1 VTSKSTTKLK
11 AAILAGGLAVAVL
24 LMAVSAIFANAYGA
38 KRASQDAVA
47 LHQAETLLAASA
59 ILRTQVGQSALISTY
74 VAAEPTSDASA
85 AGVARAEAEAALDQ
99 FDEAVGRFDDS
110 YESAGTEEGAL
121 IEAFGASAGRVLAS
135 IDAGDLDTANGLLN
149 AALNVD
155 YADLVGVVVSA
166 RDGTVNDLA
175 TAQTV
180 VGRVSEISRF
190 LVAFL
195 IPSAAILLYR
205 SAARR
210 QNKQKELEARLEAQR
225 ELNKAKDEFVA
236 SVSHELRTPLTSI
249 YGFAQ
254 LLGEGGA
261 SDPAVTKEL
270 VGLIRGET
278 DELSRMVEDL
288 LTAARADAGAL
299 AYHLEDFSAST
310 GVERALAPLIKGGED
325 IRMDVVDAQ
334 VFADDFRF
342 RQIVRNLVS
351 NARRYG
357 ATPIGVRGAVVDGA
371 YQLTVYDHGEG
382 VAPHV
387 EERMFQRF
395 VHQGHQPLLVGSVG
409 LGLSIVRILAEGM
422 SGTAAYERANGET
435 RFIITFPMAETTGA
449 AHPERLAG

>member
-1 VTSKSTTKLK
+1 
-11 AAILAGGLAVAVL
+11 
-24 LMAVSAIFANAYGA
+24 MAVSAIFANAYGA

-59 ILRTQVGQSALISTY
+59 ILRTQVGQSALIATY
-74 VAAEPTSDASA
+74 VAAQPTSDASA
-85 AGVARAEAEAALDQ
+85 SGVARAEAAAALDQ
-99 FDEAVGRFDDS
+99 FEEAVRRFQES
-110 YESAGTEEGAL
+110 YAVAGTSEEAA
-121 IEAFGASAGRVLAS
+121 IEAFDESAREVLDS
-135 IDAGDLDTANGLLN
+135 IDSGNLDTANGLLN

-155 YADLVGVVVSA
+155 YAELVGVVVSA

-205 SAARR
+205 AAARR
-210 QNKQKELEARLEAQR
+210 QNKQKELEARLQAQR

-254 LLGEGGA
+254 LLGDGGA
-261 SDPAVTKEL
+261 SDPAVTQEL
-270 VGLIRGET
+270 VGLIRGEA

-299 AYHLEDFSAST
+299 AYHLEEFSALT

-325 IRMDVVDAQ
+325 ISIDVIDAQ

-357 ATPIGVRGAVVDGA
+357 AAPIGVRGGVVNGA
-371 YQLTVYDHGEG
+371 YRLTVFDHGEG

-422 SGTAAYERANGET
+422 SGSAAYERADGET
-435 RFIITFPMAETTGA
+435 RFVITFPLADQQREA
-449 AHPERLAG
+449 PPELLAG

>member
-1 VTSKSTTKLK
+1 MISNSATRLK
-11 AAILAGGLAVAVL
+11 AAILAGGLAVAVI

-74 VAAEPTSDASA
+74 VDAQPTSDASA
-85 AGVARAEAEAALDQ
+85 AGVARAEAGAALDQ
-99 FDEAVGRFDDS
+99 FDEAVLRFEDS
-110 YESAGTEEGAL
+110 YEVAGTSEQAQIAAFGNSAGE
-121 IEAFGASAGRVLAS
+121 VLAN
-135 IDAGDLDTANGLLN
+135 IDAGDLDAANGLLN

-205 SAARR
+205 AAARR

-254 LLGEGGA
+254 LLGDGA
-261 SDPAVTKEL
+261 ATDPATTREL

-299 AYHLEDFSAST
+299 AYHLEAFSART

-334 VFADDFRF
+334 VYADDFRF

-357 ATPIGVRGAVVDGA
+357 AAPIGVRGLVVNGA
-371 YQLTVYDHGEG
+371 YQLTVYDHGQG

-422 SGTAAYERANGET
+422 SGSAAYERANGET
-435 RFIITFPMAETTGA
+435 RFIITFPIADSRAEA
-449 AHPERLAG
+449 PPELLAG

>member
-1 VTSKSTTKLK
+1 
-11 AAILAGGLAVAVL
+11 
-24 LMAVSAIFANAYGA
+24 MFANAYGA
-38 KRASQDAVA
+38 NRASEDAVA
-47 LHQAETLLAASA
+47 LHQAETLLSASA
-59 ILRTQVGQSALISTY
+59 ILRTQVGQAALIATY
-74 VAAEPTSDASA
+74 VAAEPSA
-85 AGVARAEAEAALDQ
+85 DGAAVGVARTEAEAAHLQ
-99 FDEAVGRFDDS
+99 FDEAVDRYEAS
-110 YESAGTEEGAL
+110 YDIAGTE
-121 IEAFGASAGRVLAS
+121 AGRVIGSFGATAAEVLAAL
-135 IDAGDLDTANGLLN
+135 DAGNLDRANGLIS

-155 YADLVGVVVSA
+155 YADVVGAAVSA
-166 RDGTVNDLA
+166 RDVTVNDLA

-180 VGRVSEISRF
+180 VGRISEISRF

-205 SAARR
+205 WAARR
-210 QNKQKELEARLEAQR
+210 QSNQRELEARLQAQR

-254 LLGEGGA
+254 LLGDGGA
-261 SDPAVTKEL
+261 NDPDVTKEL
-270 VGLIRGET
+270 VDLIRGEA

-299 AYHLEDFSAST
+299 AYHLEEFSAGT
-310 GVERALAPLIKGGED
+310 GVERALAPLIKAGED
-325 IRMDVVDAQ
+325 IGIDVADAI

-357 ATPIGVRGAVVDGA
+357 SAPIGVRGSVMNGA
-371 YQLTVYDHGEG
+371 YRLTVYDHGEG

-422 SGTAAYERANGET
+422 SGTAAYERADGET
-435 RFIITFPMAETTGA
+435 RFIVTFPIAQEMIVD
-449 AHPERLAG
+449 PPQRLAG